1 MGPARAVARWTFVL
15 ASLPLWGAP
24 ASAQELASATSCWRP
39 AAPCERVWLTELSVV
54 TALAASTRTVDPQT
68 APVEVYRAFGSH
80 LSWAVGHLWRV
91 RSGWWV
97 GADVHAGYF
106 GPAERF
112 AVRLRGRRF
121 LGETHALDL
130 AVGPLWAVVEGSGQ
144 ARGPGWTADA
154 RLALDERVALTL
166 RFDRVVPDEDP
177 DPGPFPVTF
186 PVAQAV
192 YGGVTLGTT
201 AALWGTAAV
210 GGVGLL
216 YVLAYAVLGPD
227 S

>member
-1 MGPARAVARWTFVL
+1 MRAARDVVSWTCTLSVL
-15 ASLPLWGAP
+15 LPWAP
-24 ASAQELASATSCWRP
+24 AVSAQEDGWAGACWR
-39 AAPCERVWLTELSVV
+39 AAASCERVWVTELSLV
-54 TALAASTRTVDPQT
+54 APLATSTRDVDPGN
-68 APVEVYRAFGSH
+68 APVETYHAFSTH

-91 RSGWWV
+91 HSGWFV
-97 GADVHAGYF
+97 GTDVHAGYF

-112 AVRLRGRRF
+112 AVRVRGRRY
-121 LGETHALDL
+121 LGEMRALDL
-130 AVGPLWAVVEGSGQ
+130 AVGPLWAVVDGFSQ

-154 RLALDERVALTL
+154 RVALDERVALTL
-166 RFDRVVPDEDP
+166 RFDRVVPDGDP
-177 DPGPFPVTF
+177 PPGPVPVTF

-192 YGGVTLGTT
+192 YGGVTLRST

-216 YVLAYAVLGPD
+216 YVLAYALLGPD

>member
-1 MGPARAVARWTFVL
+1 MGGSRATARWGCAVL
-15 ASLPLWGAP
+15 ALLAAGAP
-24 ASAQELASATSCWRP
+24 LRAQEGATRAACWRQ
-39 AAPCERVWLTELSVV
+39 AATCERVWLTELSVV
-54 TALAASTRTVDPQT
+54 TTLATTTRTVDPHN
-68 APVEVYRAFGSH
+68 APVETYRALGSH
-80 LSWAVGHLWRV
+80 LSWAAGHLWRA
-91 RSGWWV
+91 RSGWFV

-112 AVRLRGRRF
+112 AVRVRGRRS
-121 LGETHALDL
+121 LGETRALDVAL
-130 AVGPLWAVVEGSGQ
+130 GPLWAVIEGSSQ

-154 RLALDERVALTL
+154 RLAVDERFALTL

-177 DPGPFPVTF
+177 GPGPFPVTF

-216 YVLAYAVLGPD
+216 YALAYAVLGPD